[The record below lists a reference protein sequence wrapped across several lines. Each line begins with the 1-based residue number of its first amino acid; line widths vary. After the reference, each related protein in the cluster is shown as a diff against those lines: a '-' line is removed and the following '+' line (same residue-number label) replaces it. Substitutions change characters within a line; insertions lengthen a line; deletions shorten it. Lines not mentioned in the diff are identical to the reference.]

1 MENLWSITWKILVG
15 LGSFGGIIWFVVKQI
30 ANYLSEKLSQ
40 KYAHQLSQELEKY
53 KSELDKRLYVSQRR
67 FELELSIYREF
78 MSGLVEMTNSAYSLF
93 PRMDEL
99 PADQEQQKNIFQYR
113 GNKAA
118 EDFNRASSVI
128 FKNAPFVDRNIYEN
142 AKELRFMCLE
152 QIQCFKSFKLDADA
166 VLNRKDLP
174 KEHRECFK
182 RSSCIM
188 EKRDLLIE
196 VIREYLINLENI
208 CIREKN

>member
-78 MSGLVEMTNSAYSLF
+78 MSGLVEMTDSAYSLF

-128 FKNAPFVDRNIYEN
+128 FKNA
-142 AKELRFMCLE
+142 MCLE
-152 QIQCFKSFKLDADA
+152 QIQYFKSFKLDADA